1 MGPAMGVPAPEG
13 SGPRPAVVPGAEA
26 HGVNDPSR
34 GIRRQLAGLGYA
46 AAVPGYY
53 HGHGPAGTGNDDG
66 PTAAIGH
73 TGRLGFTCGARDLA
87 GGGRR
92 AAGHAEYR
100 PSADCCPGLLRR
112 RNSRLAGRVPPR
124 RPGGGSAVPS
134 GPAAI
139 RGTESRRPVHPI
151 DLPWQIA
158 CPASFPYGGRD
169 RTYASGRLAGM
180 RARIS
185 YRGVNAQAKMY
196 PGAGRSLTRLRRPM
210 RHAEANRAAWDDAIS
225 FLSGHMGA

>member
-100 PSADCCPGLLRR
+100 PSADCCPGLLRPADA
-112 RNSRLAGRVPPR
+112 LGLVVGPQ
-124 RPGGGSAVPS
+124 RPSA
-134 GPAAI
+134 
-139 RGTESRRPVHPI
+139 
-151 DLPWQIA
+151 DC
-158 CPASFPYGGRD
+158 CPG
-169 RTYASGRLAGM
+169 L
-180 RARIS
+180 
-185 YRGVNAQAKMY
+185 
-196 PGAGRSLTRLRRPM
+196 LR
-210 RHAEANRAAWDDAIS
+210 
-225 FLSGHMGA
+225 